1 MKQAGEGRL
10 LLISVGA
17 VTTVGGFAADWNRT
31 HLFNPGWPPHAKF
44 HDALSIA
51 LGSLLGASGL
61 YLLLRRGKDP
71 QTDLALGALLPSLF
85 WVAQAASFAFPGA
98 EGLEAEFPEKV
109 PRVGGV
115 WVNERFASALMLT
128 LIAAS
133 YAAERRRGS

>member
-31 HLFNPGWPPHAKF
+31 HLFNPGWPPHTKF

-98 EGLEAEFPEKV
+98 EGL
-109 PRVGGV
+109 
-115 WVNERFASALMLT
+115 ASALMLT